1 MPIDTKLYRVLIAS
15 PSDVSEER
23 NIVKEEIDRWNSI
36 HSKDMNIVLLPT
48 GWETDATPDLRER
61 GQAIINRQLVN
72 DCDLLIGIFRNRI
85 GTPTPEAESGTVEEI
100 EKAANEGKRCMVYFS
115 DTPISPS
122 SVDLEQYKRL
132 QEYKLKLNQMGLTS
146 SFKDSSEFKEKIS
159 CHIAASIRDIAKEDR
174 ERKAAA
180 QEARVTEQAIGL
192 DIQPVRHSTTLN
204 IELTTL
210 ADAQIT
216 VRQLLDSRFG
226 IQDLEDAKE
235 REIAEIQNTL
245 KSPELV
251 YLFNQQPTVENVPAI
266 AQVIETVSAPSIFA
280 ISSIVKYGDDSSIDL
295 LEIVG
300 NWVERLSTRNLENG
314 YDWVNYIKTYPGLL
328 TFYSIGISALRS
340 SKINFLKNVI
350 ERQVYLRR
358 YDKELQLLE
367 AVDPRYVFYG
377 DVQKIIEPGFDR
389 QFAPVSQHLDIL
401 IKDKLYP
408 HETAVEF
415 SEWFDLFEFLV
426 SLKSVQLNYEPYFG
440 SFTWRTETN
449 RFIFKA
455 VQEAVL
461 EQNRLGKVISNLFN
475 GSQEL
480 EAVAEKYDDI
490 ASNLRWGFGRGS
502 APSYISKLIQMAK
515 SEHKV
520 TSYRDLR

>member
-23 NIVKEEIDRWNSI
+23 NIVKEEIARWNSMNYET
-36 HSKDMNIVLLPT
+36 MNIVLLLT

-358 YDKELQLLE
+358 YDEELQLLE

-426 SLKSVQLNYEPYFG
+426 SLKSVQLNYAPYFG